1 MNNLD
6 CTLCH
11 GQDTF
16 KEEVIR
22 YCDESGPEPFF
33 VENVPAFVC
42 IQCTDKAIPEA
53 VLAVIKSFRA
63 GEGTPVSTQ
72 TLPVFDFNNL
82 EGNQGQSGQ

>member
-1 MNNLD
+1 MD
-6 CTLCH
+6 CIYCT
-11 GQDTF
+11 GRDTF
-16 KEEVIR
+16 KEEFIR
-22 YCDESGPEPFF
+22 YYSEDGDNSFL
-33 VENVPAFVC
+33 VDNVPAFVC